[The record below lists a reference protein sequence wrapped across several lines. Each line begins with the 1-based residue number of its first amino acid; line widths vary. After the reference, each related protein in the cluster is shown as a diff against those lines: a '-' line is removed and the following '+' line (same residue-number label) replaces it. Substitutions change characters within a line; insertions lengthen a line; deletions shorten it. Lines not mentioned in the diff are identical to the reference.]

1 MSLEDKINQ
10 NIKDAMR
17 AKEKEKLE
25 TLRAIKA
32 AIIIEKTQKEAKEEI
47 SEDAEM
53 KILQKLVKQRKDSAQ
68 IYKDQNRDDLA
79 EKELFEVS
87 VIEKY
92 LPEQMSN
99 EDLTKKIED
108 IIAKTGAQSMADM
121 GKVMGAASKE
131 LAGKAEGKAIADKV
145 KALLSS

>member
-25 TLRAIKA
+25 TLRAIKS

-68 IYKDQNRDDLA
+68 IYKNQNRDDLA

-99 EDLTKKIED
+99 DELTKKIED
-108 IIAKTGAQSMADM
+108 IIAKVGANSMADM

-145 KALLSS
+145 KSLLA

>member
-25 TLRAIKA
+25 TLRAIKS

-68 IYKDQNRDDLA
+68 IYKDQNRNDLA
-79 EKELFEVS
+79 EKELFEAS

-99 EDLTKKIED
+99 DELTKKIED

-121 GKVMGAASKE
+121 GKVMGASSKE

-145 KALLSS
+145 KALLA

>member
-32 AIIIEKTQKEAKEEI
+32 AIIIEKTQKEAE
-47 SEDAEM
+47 A
-53 KILQKLVKQRKDSAQ
+53 
-68 IYKDQNRDDLA
+68 
-79 EKELFEVS
+79 S

-99 EDLTKKIED
+99 EELTKKIED
-108 IIAKTGAQSMADM
+108 IIAKTGAKSMADM

-145 KALLSS
+145 KALLSL